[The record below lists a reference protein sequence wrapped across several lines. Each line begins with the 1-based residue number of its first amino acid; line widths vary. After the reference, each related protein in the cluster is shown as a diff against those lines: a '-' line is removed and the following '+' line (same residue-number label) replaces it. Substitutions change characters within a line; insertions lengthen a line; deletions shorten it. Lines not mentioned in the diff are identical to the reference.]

1 MSKERK
7 FSAGQLLGEG
17 IRRLGREEL
26 IAMALEICAD
36 AADCG
41 AEFHGNIHPATSAGA
56 RRRGPG
62 PEGGP

>member
-26 IAMALEICAD
+26 IALALEI
-36 AADCG
+36 
-41 AEFHGNIHPATSAGA
+41 
-56 RRRGPG
+56 
-62 PEGGP
+62 